1 MQSPQATRLLSS
13 TAGRKHLQALYF
25 NQSLHVRLICRGQ
38 NGEEIPQDAVQAL
51 DIALK
56 HTVSYR
62 DDVKTFARAIFW
74 HDPTKVRP
82 LGNGAEAGHNPLTVD

>member
-1 MQSPQATRLLSS
+1 MPSAWLS
-13 TAGRKHLQALYF
+13 
-25 NQSLHVRLICRGQ
+25 CRGQ

-56 HTVSYR
+56 HSVSYR

-74 HDPTKVRP
+74 HDPTKVKP
-82 LGNGAEAGHNPLTVD
+82 LGNGTEAWPFHTDHLQTLHACCRQLTVQ